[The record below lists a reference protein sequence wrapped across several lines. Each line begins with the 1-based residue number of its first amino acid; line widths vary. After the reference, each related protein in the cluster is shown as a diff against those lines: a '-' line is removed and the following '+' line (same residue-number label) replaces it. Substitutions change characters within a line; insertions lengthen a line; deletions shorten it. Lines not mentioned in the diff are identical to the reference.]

1 MGFSGYERTS
11 KRTTCQK
18 LAFQGKL
25 AQLCFDDS
33 NYTNPSKFDS
43 VHNIRNRVKL
53 RRICVESS
61 EQDGT
66 RISQDNLP
74 HSAIVWPED
83 LPDVVLSKYPTN
95 PINSNIIFFT
105 TSSL

>member
-25 AQLCFDDS
+25 AQLRFDDS

-43 VHNIRNRVKL
+43 VHNIRNQIKKDLCGVIRAK
-53 RRICVESS
+53 RD
-61 EQDGT
+61 Q
-66 RISQDNLP
+66 NLP
-74 HSAIVWPED
+74 RQFAPQCDCLARRPSRCCSFKI
-83 LPDVVLSKYPTN
+83 
-95 PINSNIIFFT
+95 SNK
-105 TSSL
+105 SH